1 MFSVALIY
9 AANFSIAKYVLGGG
23 FIEPSAFIVCRV
35 LVALFL
41 FYLYHRILIKEK
53 ISKEDKKSLF
63 WCGVFGVAINQ
74 LFFFKG
80 LKYTTPVHAAL
91 IMTTTPI
98 IVLIV
103 ENLLTKIKMTI
114 NKIIGILIAFAGAVM
129 IILHGKEIGF
139 ENKQLIGDLFIFIN
153 AVSYS
158 IYLVKIKP
166 FTGKYNPITINRYT
180 FFIGAFCVIPFGI
193 GDLVQT
199 NWLQFTPEA
208 WWAFAYVL
216 IFTTFLAYYFN
227 SWAMVIV
234 NPSLVGVYIYLQPLL
249 TSLIALMLG
258 TDSLDL
264 HIILSGICIFIGVF
278 LVSYQKIPKKV

>member
-1 MFSVALIY
+1 MFFVALIY
-9 AANFSIAKYVLGGG
+9 AANFSIAKYVMVGGY
-23 FIEPSAFIVCRV
+23 IEPSAFIICRV
-35 LVALFL
+35 IAALIL
-41 FYLYHRILIKEK
+41 FFLYHRLLLKEK
-53 ISKEDKKSLF
+53 ILKEDRRALF
-63 WCGVFGVAINQ
+63 WCGMFGVAINQ
-74 LFFFKG
+74 LMFFKG

-103 ENLLTKIKMTI
+103 EN
-114 NKIIGILIAFAGAVM
+114 IISKTRITPYKLAGILVAFFGAVM
-129 IILHGKEIGF
+129 IILHGKKIEF
-139 ENKQLIGDLFIFIN
+139 DNRQLIGDLFVFIN

-166 FTGKYNPITINRYT
+166 FTIKYHPITINRLT
-180 FFIGAFCVIPFGI
+180 FFYGALLVIPFGI
-193 GDLVQT
+193 TDLVHTDWISFTNQT
-199 NWLQFTPEA
+199 
-208 WWAFAYVL
+208 WWAFGYVL
-216 IFTTFLAYYFN
+216 LFTTFFAYYFN

-249 TSLIALMLG
+249 TSIIALILG

-264 HIILSGICIFIGVF
+264 HIILSGICIFLGVF